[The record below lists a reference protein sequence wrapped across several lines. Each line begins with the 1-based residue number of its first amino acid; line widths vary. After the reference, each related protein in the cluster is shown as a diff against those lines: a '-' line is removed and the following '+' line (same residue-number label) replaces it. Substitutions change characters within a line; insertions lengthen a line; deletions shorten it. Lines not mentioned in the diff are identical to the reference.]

1 MTFDDMILKG
11 LQSLQGKK
19 KKKTEAEK
27 VPSKGETKKPS
38 MYLGTEKGQL
48 EELEKSETPGK
59 GSSRKKRTNAMP
71 AAYKGIRTVKK
82 VSMT

>member
-1 MTFDDMILKG
+1 MAEDMIGRFSKWMYPKP
-11 LQSLQGKK
+11 KK
-19 KKKTEAEK
+19 KEEAKKPAK
-27 VPSKGETKKPS
+27 SETKKPS

-59 GSSRKKRTNAMP
+59 GSSRKKHSSAMP